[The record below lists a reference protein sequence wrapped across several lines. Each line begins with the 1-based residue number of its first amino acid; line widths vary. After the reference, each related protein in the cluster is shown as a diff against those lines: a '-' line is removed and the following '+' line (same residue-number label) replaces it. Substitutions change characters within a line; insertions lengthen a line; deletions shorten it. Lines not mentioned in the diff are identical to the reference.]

1 VHVVAT
7 AGHVDHGKSTL
18 VQALT
23 GMDPD
28 RFSEE
33 KARGLTIDLGFA
45 WTTLPSGRELAF
57 VDVPG
62 HVRFIKN
69 MLAGVGAVDACLF
82 VVAATE
88 GWKPQSEEHLRIL
101 ELLGAR
107 HGVVALTKVDLVD
120 EEWRQLAHLELDDHL
135 EGTFLGKAEVVD
147 VAANQGTGVDDL
159 RAALDRLLA
168 DTPTAS
174 DRRRP
179 RLWVDRSFAAKGSGT
194 VVTGTLAGGPLAV
207 DDELVLLPS
216 GRRARVRSLQS
227 HQAALQQA
235 SPGRRLAVNLTGV
248 SHDQVARG
256 DALVR
261 PYQWAPTRTLDC
273 SLTVLNALDH
283 DVSRRGA
290 YQAYVG
296 SGEHPVRLRVLGAEA
311 LAPGTTGAVRLHL
324 PVPLPLLPGDLF
336 VLRESGR
343 AETVGGGEVLDVAP
357 VLRASRARPS
367 RSVERVVAERGWV
380 EADLL
385 ERLTGERREPTV
397 GGRWV
402 VDPGARSVTEEQ
414 VRAAVEAAG
423 PLGLDT
429 ATLDER
435 QRSVLETLDGLEVQ
449 GGRATVSGQVADP
462 LGDHPYLAALEAQP
476 FSPPAPNGV
485 DRGELRELGR
495 RGLAVERDGVWF
507 APRALDEAA
516 TIVASLLS
524 QSPEGVTVAQVRDA
538 LGTTRKYI
546 LPVLTHLD
554 ATGVTRRRGDLRI
567 GGPRLP
573 EPRDQR
579 LPGED

>member
-1 VHVVAT
+1 
-7 AGHVDHGKSTL
+7 
-18 VQALT
+18 
-23 GMDPD
+23 
-28 RFSEE
+28 
-33 KARGLTIDLGFA
+33 
-45 WTTLPSGRELAF
+45 
-57 VDVPG
+57 
-62 HVRFIKN
+62 
-69 MLAGVGAVDACLF
+69 
-82 VVAATE
+82 
-88 GWKPQSEEHLRIL
+88 
-101 ELLGAR
+101 
-107 HGVVALTKVDLVD
+107 ALTKVDLVD

-216 GRRARVRSLQS
+216 GRRSRVRSLQS

-516 TIVASLLS
+516 TIVAGLLS
-524 QSPEGVTVAQVRDA
+524 ESPEGVTVAQVRDA

-546 LPVLTHLD
+546 LPVLAHLD